1 MVLGVGARLALAC
14 GSDASYFSSID
25 ECIALSIAAVPAFL
39 QSITFTKPCSGNV
52 TVRTVDELE
61 GLRYCGS
68 LTGSLTIGV
77 SDLTADYSA
86 LYDIATIQGLMQMT
100 LQMQCA
106 D

>member
-1 MVLGVGARLALAC
+1 MLGVGARLALAC

-39 QSITFTKPCSGNV
+39 QSITYLRPCSGNV

-86 LYDIATIQGLMQMT
+86 LYDVETIQGLMQMT